1 MNIFRLIEETKMGI
15 FLASAI
21 HSGGKVSSISIHPIV
36 DEIIYPALLIDELSM
51 SPLIEKIE
59 EKLKN

>member
-1 MNIFRLIEETKMGI
+1 MNIFRLIEETDMGL

-21 HSGGKVSSISIHPIV
+21 HSGGKVSFISIHPIV
-36 DEIIYPALLIDELSM
+36 DQIVYPALLMDESSM